1 MGIQSGNH
9 IKQNN
14 IMQKRH
20 QDPKIHFQELVN
32 HSQGFLI
39 DDVSD
44 FISLTK
50 ETHVLKNELKKP
62 LFF

>member
-1 MGIQSGNH
+1 
-9 IKQNN
+9 
-14 IMQKRH
+14 MQKRH

-32 HSQGFLI
+32 HSHGFLI

-50 ETHVLKNELKKP
+50 ETHVLENGLKKP